1 MNLGNAGNV
10 GSLAS
15 LPNLGG
21 AATTQFL
28 WYGSLFFVATGL
40 FGMGWAAT
48 AHESSFVWRLWG
60 RYTAGLERK
69 LRPMFIWTPGRVIGL
84 GQFAAL
90 FMLLVAH
97 ALVDVPFWWVMIV
110 VIAIAPPLQIE
121 MLRRKRVEELER
133 QLDGFLLSLANALK
147 TTPSIGAAFG
157 SVSPV
162 LQDPIKQEVD
172 LCIKEM
178 KVGSTLDQALLHMA
192 ARVGSRQLD
201 SALSSILIGRQ
212 VGGNLPKVLES
223 TSATLREMGRLEGV
237 IRTKTAEGKMQL
249 WVIGAMPLVLS
260 VALNYAFPNY
270 LDLLTA
276 SLTGYCIAIAIS
288 VCWISALVL
297 ARKVLSIDI

>member
-1 MNLGNAGNV
+1 M
-10 GSLAS
+10 
-15 LPNLGG
+15 GG
-21 AATTQFL
+21 GLTTHAMWWAALT
-28 WYGSLFFVATGL
+28 FVALGL
-40 FGMGWAAT
+40 FGMAWAAT
-48 AHESSFVWRLWG
+48 ASEESVVWRYWA
-60 RYTAGLERK
+60 RYTVSLERK

-90 FMLLVAH
+90 FLLLVVR
-97 ALVDVPFWWVMIV
+97 ALVEIPFWWVGIIIIV
-110 VIAIAPPLQIE
+110 IGPALQIE

-147 TTPSIGAAFG
+147 STPSIGAAFQCIA
-157 SVSPV
+157 PV
-162 LQDPIKQEVD
+162 LQDPIRQEVE
-172 LCIKEM
+172 LAIKEM

-223 TSATLREMGRLEGV
+223 TSASLREMARLDGV

-249 WVIGAMPLVLS
+249 WVIGALPIVLS
-260 VALNYAFPNY
+260 FGLNYGFPNY
-270 LDLLTA
+270 LDLLT
-276 SLTGYCIAIAIS
+276 STIPGYMISIA
-288 VCWISALVL
+288 VGMCWVGALIL

>member
-1 MNLGNAGNV
+1 M
-10 GSLAS
+10 
-15 LPNLGG
+15 NLGG
-21 AATTQFL
+21 ALTTQAM
-28 WYGSLFFVATGL
+28 WWTSLLSVALGL
-40 FGMGWAAT
+40 FGMAWAAS
-48 AHESSFVWRLWG
+48 ASDSSPVWRYWS
-60 RYTAGLERK
+60 RYTVSLERK

-90 FMLLVAH
+90 FLLLVIH
-97 ALVDVPFWWVMIV
+97 AVAPFPFWWVIIV
-110 VIAIAPPLQIE
+110 LILIGPVLQIE

-147 TTPSIGAAFG
+147 STPSIGAAFQ
-157 SVSPV
+157 SVAPV
-162 LQDPIKQEVD
+162 LQDPIRQEVE
-172 LCIKEM
+172 LAIKEM

-249 WVIGAMPLVLS
+249 WVIGCLPIVLCFG
-260 VALNYAFPNY
+260 LNFAFPNY
-270 LDLLTA
+270 LDLLT
-276 SLTGYCIAIAIS
+276 TTVPGYCIATAIGL
-288 VCWISALVL
+288 CWVGALIL
-297 ARKVLSIDI
+297 ARKVLNIDI